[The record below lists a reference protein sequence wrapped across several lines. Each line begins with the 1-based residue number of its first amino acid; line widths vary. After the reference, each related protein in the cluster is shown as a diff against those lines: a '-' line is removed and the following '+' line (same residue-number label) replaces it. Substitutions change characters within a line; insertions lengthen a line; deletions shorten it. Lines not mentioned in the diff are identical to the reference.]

1 MLHYIHTNIKYKT
14 KSQRNKQKGLS
25 SVCDVVIALL
35 ALTLFLPTLH
45 SLHRL
50 MEKADTFVSADFI
63 STEGWVFSAKQSF
76 PQKSILSLTD
86 FCSHFI
92 TTFHLQVE
100 EQSQAWLFVSTLS

>member
-14 KSQRNKQKGLS
+14 KSQRNKQKVLS

-45 SLHRL
+45 SLNRL
-50 MEKADTFVSADFI
+50 MEKADTFVYADFI